1 MVWLL
6 QLTNLQCPCLGLMS
20 NELRD
25 LLFRCIKGA
34 IREASQ
40 FLPPVERYLP
50 GMFYLP
56 CDCPP
61 TACTVPLGWK
71 LPWNP
76 ETLKPGQRKQ
86 WGSGFCRAQRQ
97 KEPKGLLQTCALTFI
112 PPSCLTCL
120 SCLINPSPPSQAA
133 FFFPFQRH
141 SGLCSSSSLE
151 WLYLTVL

>member
-6 QLTNLQCPCLGLMS
+6 QLTNLQCPCLGLTS
-20 NELRD
+20 NELRE
-25 LLFRCIKGA
+25 LLFSCIKGA

-40 FLPPVERYLP
+40 FLPPMERHLP
-50 GMFYLP
+50 GIFYLP

-61 TACTVPLGWK
+61 TAHTAPLGWN

-76 ETLKPGQRKQ
+76 ETLKPGQRKDEDQ
-86 WGSGFCRAQRQ
+86 ASA
-97 KEPKGLLQTCALTFI
+97 EPRGKALLQTCALTI
-112 PPSCLTCL
+112 LPPSCLTCL
-120 SCLINPSPPSQAA
+120 SCLINPSPPPQAA

-151 WLYLTVL
+151 